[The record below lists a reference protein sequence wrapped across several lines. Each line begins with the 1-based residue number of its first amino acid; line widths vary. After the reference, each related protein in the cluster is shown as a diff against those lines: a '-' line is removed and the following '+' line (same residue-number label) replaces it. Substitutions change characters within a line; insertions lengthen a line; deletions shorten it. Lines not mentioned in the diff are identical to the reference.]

1 MLGAGAF
8 ALLCML
14 GVRALLLTY
23 VTGPATADKWAVLAT
38 VASVAVTGSIAYFV
52 AAWILRISEVSAM
65 MEVVKRKV
73 FKR

>member
-1 MLGAGAF
+1 
-8 ALLCML
+8 
-14 GVRALLLTY
+14 
-23 VTGPATADKWAVLAT
+23 
-38 VASVAVTGSIAYFV
+38 VTGSVAYFV